1 MTAAW
6 GRGGKVTLKANGAK
20 IAEGRLERSVPIQF
34 AIFEGLDVGMDICSA
49 VDFTYALPFTFT
61 GTVERVVEIEVFPE
75 GTAKQKAPKAK
86 SQEPVRPAGE
96 FRGARSASSRS
107 VPQELVHEGDGHA
120 ALPDRRRHALH
131 GAQPHVAAGEDAGD
145 AGLQQVGIA

>member
-49 VDFTYALPFTFT
+49 VDFTFT

-75 GTAKQKAPKAK
+75 TPAKQKAAKAK
-86 SQEPVRPAGE
+86 SQEAM
-96 FRGARSASSRS
+96 AR
-107 VPQELVHEGDGHA
+107 Q
-120 ALPDRRRHALH
+120 
-131 GAQPHVAAGEDAGD
+131 
-145 AGLQQVGIA
+145 

>member
-6 GRGGKVTLKANGAK
+6 GRGGKVTLQANGAK

-34 AIFEGLDVGMDICSA
+34 AIFEGLDVGMDTGSA

-61 GTVERVVEIEVFPE
+61 GTVERVEIEVFPE

-86 SQEPVRPAGE
+86 SQEAVRPAGE